1 MTDLTF
7 DLYASGQYMEN
18 YGAHDWD
25 GEGEC
30 PQYWKCKGSDEVK
43 VMENVTLAEL
53 PEALKA
59 VELRIAT
66 GEFNYSCDSWS
77 RDCSSVV
84 YLPHGATMAVKTL
97 IEYGMDMG
105 IYCFPPPT
113 ENDMEL
119 AQRFRRF
126 MGLDNNN

>member
-25 GEGEC
+25 GKGEC
-30 PQYWKCKGSDEVK
+30 PSYWKYKGSDSVK

-53 PEALKA
+53 PEAIKS
-59 VELRIAT
+59 VEARMAT
-66 GEFNYSCDSWS
+66 GEFNHSCNSWS
-77 RDCSSVV
+77 RDCSFVE
-84 YLPHGATMAVKTL
+84 YLPHAANTNVKTM
-97 IEYGMDMG
+97 IEYGMDAD
-105 IYCFPPPT
+105 IYCFPAVT
-113 ENDMEL
+113 DAEREL

-126 MGLDNNN
+126 MGLDNPN

>member
-30 PQYWKCKGSDEVK
+30 PQYWKYKGSDEVK

-53 PEALKA
+53 PESIKA
-59 VELRIAT
+59 VELRMAT
-66 GEFNYSCDSWS
+66 GEFNHSCDSWS

-84 YLPHGATMAVKTL
+84 YLPHGASNNVKTM
-97 IEYGMDMG
+97 IEYGMDYDM
-105 IYCFPPPT
+105 YCFPAPT
-113 ENDMEL
+113 NDEREL
-119 AQRFRRF
+119 ALRFRHF
-126 MGLDNNN
+126 MGLDTPN